1 MTNPYESI
9 TSLKIGTVFFVSPD
23 EIKVQLELNAPEA
36 VALNAGTPRPFPRI
50 NSYLLIPSD
59 NGFIVGQVEWI
70 TIENSPYPKRQG
82 MQDFGLIDLPFPLRK
97 LCLNPIGTL
106 VRNEMHPYVFE
117 RGVTVFPS
125 VGDDVLLPTIEQLKS
140 IVTNGERRRVKI
152 GTSPLAGNS
161 DVTIDPDRLFGRHIA
176 VLGNTGSGK
185 SCSVAGLIRWS
196 IEAAKKHMEGDTES
210 PNSHFII
217 LDPNGEYSNTFNDLN
232 AKKFRVSDESIDEQL
247 SIPIWFCNL
256 DEWCAFVQAT
266 DKTQKPILLQALRT
280 VRSGT
285 IDEVPEPS
293 KAMRHYLRILL
304 GITNVEYH
312 NGGIFGKFPA
322 PKNFCENLKKWGNDL
337 IQKPI
342 FSDAENEVLHSLQ
355 QYINQLTN
363 ARVGQYPTYTFTKS
377 EIDKLIEYLSR
388 AHKEFGGTDSDFS
401 PISAD
406 TPIQFTGEEFIKAI
420 EVNAELLNVADYTET
435 MVMRIKSILSDT
447 RLKSV
452 LSDNNDCSLASWLEN
467 YIGNSTTPQITIIDL
482 SLLPA
487 DVINIITALIARMI
501 FETLQRYR
509 KLDFFGRTFP
519 TVLVMEEAHTFIKR
533 YHEDNENRDSSIL
546 CCKVFEKIA
555 REGRKFGLG
564 LMLSSQ
570 RPSELSPTVL
580 SQCNTFLL
588 HRISNDKDQELIH
601 HLLPDNL
608 RGLLR
613 DLPILP
619 ARMAILMGW
628 ATELPVLVKMNE
640 LDFAYRPQSED
651 PDFWDVWTRKAMC
664 ETNWQMVA
672 DDWQG
677 KTTDDNTEVFDDD
690 PQGGDHS
697 LE

>member
-1 MTNPYESI
+1 M
-9 TSLKIGTVFFVSPD
+9 
-23 EIKVQLELNAPEA
+23 
-36 VALNAGTPRPFPRI
+36 
-50 NSYLLIPSD
+50 
-59 NGFIVGQVEWI
+59 
-70 TIENSPYPKRQG
+70 
-82 MQDFGLIDLPFPLRK
+82 
-97 LCLNPIGTL
+97 
-106 VRNEMHPYVFE
+106 
-117 RGVTVFPS
+117 
-125 VGDDVLLPTIEQLKS
+125 
-140 IVTNGERRRVKI
+140 
-152 GTSPLAGNS
+152 
-161 DVTIDPDRLFGRHIA
+161 
-176 VLGNTGSGK
+176 
-185 SCSVAGLIRWS
+185 
-196 IEAAKKHMEGDTES
+196 
-210 PNSHFII
+210 
-217 LDPNGEYSNTFNDLN
+217 
-232 AKKFRVSDESIDEQL
+232 
-247 SIPIWFCNL
+247 
-256 DEWCAFVQAT
+256 
-266 DKTQKPILLQALRT
+266 
-280 VRSGT
+280 
-285 IDEVPEPS
+285 
-293 KAMRHYLRILL
+293 
-304 GITNVEYH
+304 
-312 NGGIFGKFPA
+312 
-322 PKNFCENLKKWGNDL
+322 
-337 IQKPI
+337 
-342 FSDAENEVLHSLQ
+342 
-355 QYINQLTN
+355 
-363 ARVGQYPTYTFTKS
+363 
-377 EIDKLIEYLSR
+377 
-388 AHKEFGGTDSDFS
+388 
-401 PISAD
+401 
-406 TPIQFTGEEFIKAI
+406 
-420 EVNAELLNVADYTET
+420 NAELLNVADYTET